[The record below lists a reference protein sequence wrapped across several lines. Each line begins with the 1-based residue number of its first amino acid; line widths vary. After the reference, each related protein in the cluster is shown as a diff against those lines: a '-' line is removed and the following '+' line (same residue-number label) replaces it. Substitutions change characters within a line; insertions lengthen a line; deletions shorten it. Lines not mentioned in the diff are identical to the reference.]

1 MIDTI
6 SKDTEWPPMSPG
18 DREWSCSRATA
29 VPGDVNDV
37 QLKRNARKIKSNIY
51 FWGQSGDVQ
60 NDRGQLEDFSNDNFL
75 MASWSRQTKYQW
87 QWQKILLVLP
97 LVNLTL
103 DLSDSWIYKSLALLE
118 DLSRLKLFSLAVP
131 SDSFISVT
139 FKSFGSGHK
148 WQSK

>member
-1 MIDTI
+1 MATNVPWRWGMELFKGY
-6 SKDTEWPPMSPG
+6 SSSWRCKRCPTKKKCKKDQIQYLFLRTEW
-18 DREWSCSRATA
+18 WC
-29 VPGDVNDV
+29 
-37 QLKRNARKIKSNIY
+37 L
-51 FWGQSGDVQ
+51 VQ

-118 DLSRLKLFSLAVP
+118 DLSRLKLFNLAVP

>member
-1 MIDTI
+1 MELFKGYSSSWRCNWCPTKKKCK
-6 SKDTEWPPMSPG
+6 KDQIQYLFLRTEW
-18 DREWSCSRATA
+18 WC
-29 VPGDVNDV
+29 
-37 QLKRNARKIKSNIY
+37 L
-51 FWGQSGDVQ
+51 VQ
-60 NDRGQLEDFSNDNFL
+60 NDRGQLKDFSNDNFL
-75 MASWSRQTKYQW
+75 MASCSCQTKYRW

-103 DLSDSWIYKSLALLE
+103 DSWIYKSLALLE
-118 DLSRLKLFSLAVP
+118 DLSRLKLFSLAAS